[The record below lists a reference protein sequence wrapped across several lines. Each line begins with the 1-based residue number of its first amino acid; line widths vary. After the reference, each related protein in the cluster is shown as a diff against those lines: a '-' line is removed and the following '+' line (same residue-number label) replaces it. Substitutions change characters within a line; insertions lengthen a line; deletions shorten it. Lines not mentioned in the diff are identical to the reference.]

1 MKLTHQKTIIYL
13 YVLTVIMALASHYL
27 YGISLFVS
35 LILGLSS
42 VKFLLVAFQFM
53 EMKKA
58 NGFWK
63 FFIVV
68 YLFIFVSV
76 VSILIR

>member
-13 YVLTVIMALASHYL
+13 YVLTVLMALASHYL

-63 FFIVV
+63 FIIVF
-68 YLFIFVSV
+68 YLLIFVSV
-76 VSILIR
+76 VSLLVK

>member
-1 MKLTHQKTIIYL
+1 MKLTHQNTIIYL
-13 YVLTVIMALASHYL
+13 YILTVIMALASHYL
-27 YGISLFVS
+27 YGISIFVT

-42 VKFLLVAFQFM
+42 IKFMLVAFQFM

-63 FFIVV
+63 FFIVF
-68 YLFIFVSV
+68 YLVIFVSA
-76 VSILIR
+76 VSLLIK